1 MKRQLKNPMLQI
13 MNPPY
18 MLPRLTP
25 VITLMILLIVTACS
39 RQTET
44 ENAEPQAISLTGD
57 ALYPPDFDEATLT
70 RLTAQYEE
78 ALRDFETDPAN
89 PETIIWA
96 GRRAAYLWQ
105 YREAIDWFTS
115 GIEQFPD
122 DARLYRH
129 RGHRYITVR
138 QFVKAVADFDRAVEL
153 IRGTDDEIEPDG
165 APNQYGIPVSTLHF
179 NIWYHKALAHY
190 LQGDYEQARDAW
202 EACMEVSENNDMLV
216 ATSDW
221 LWITY
226 RRLGLHDEAAS
237 LLEPIHAGME
247 LLENDVYLKRL
258 LMYKGEIDPDELYG
272 TDESSPLA
280 LATQGYG
287 VANYHR
293 ETGNEEKAVEI
304 MREILA
310 SGYWSAFG
318 YIAAEADLARGEY

>member
-1 MKRQLKNPMLQI
+1 MA
-13 MNPPY
+13 
-18 MLPRLTP
+18 
-25 VITLMILLIVTACS
+25 VLIACS
-39 RQTET
+39 PSDKSGA
-44 ENAEPQAISLTGD
+44 AEPQAWSLTGD
-57 ALYPPDFDEATLT
+57 ALYPPDFEEATLT
-70 RLTAQYEE
+70 RLIAQYDE

-138 QFVKAVADFDRAVEL
+138 EFGKAVADFDRAVEL

-190 LQGDYEQARDAW
+190 LQGDYEQARDSW

-226 RRLGLHDEAAS
+226 RRLGLHDDAVR
-237 LLEPIHAGME
+237 LLEPIHADME

-258 LMYKGEIDPDELYG
+258 LMYKGEIDPDELLRQH
-272 TDESSPLA
+272 DAHIRLA
-280 LATQGYG
+280 LDHLPAPG
-287 VANYHR
+287 
-293 ETGNEEKAVEI
+293 
-304 MREILA
+304 LA
-310 SGYWSAFG
+310 
-318 YIAAEADLARGEY
+318 

>member
-1 MKRQLKNPMLQI
+1 MKPNRDLIN
-13 MNPPY
+13 
-18 MLPRLTP
+18 T
-25 VITLMILLIVTACS
+25 ILLLSGMAVLLACS
-39 RQTET
+39 PSDKSGA
-44 ENAEPQAISLTGD
+44 AEPQAWSLTGD
-57 ALYPPDFDEATLT
+57 ALYPPDFEEATLI
-70 RLTAQYEE
+70 RLTAQYDE

-89 PETIIWA
+89 PESIIWA

-138 QFVKAVADFDRAVEL
+138 EFGKAVADFDRAVEL

-190 LQGDYEQARDAW
+190 LQGDYEQARDSW

-226 RRLGLHDEAAS
+226 RRLGLYDDAAR
-237 LLEPIHAGME
+237 LLEPIHADME

-272 TDESSPLA
+272 NDESSALA

-287 VANYHR
+287 VANFHM
-293 ETGNEEKAVEI
+293 ETGNKEKAIDI
-304 MREILA
+304 MREILG

-318 YIAAEADLARGEY
+318 FIAAEADLVRSEY